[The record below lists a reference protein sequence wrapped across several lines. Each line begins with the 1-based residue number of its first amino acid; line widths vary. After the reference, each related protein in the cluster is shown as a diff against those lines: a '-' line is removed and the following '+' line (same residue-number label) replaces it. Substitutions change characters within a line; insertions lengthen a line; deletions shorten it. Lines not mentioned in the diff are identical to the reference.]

1 MAHVLGLGPVPP
13 NVRQYN
19 VFKTIFCLFLA
30 KKVQKILNL
39 RNFEKKNIRNFDYFV
54 IKYCHPGSFLA
65 QSFPYVSG
73 IISKLDFNIKI
84 IANGPLFMH
93 F

>member
-19 VFKTIFCLFLA
+19 MFQTIFCLFLA

-54 IKYCHPGSFLA
+54 YQVLSSRFISGSKFSL
-65 QSFPYVSG
+65 SIWNYF
-73 IISKLDFNIKI
+73 
-84 IANGPLFMH
+84 
-93 F
+93 